1 MESPTEYPNYYI
13 QNINNKKAPNVMAT
27 YPKDSNNIY
36 AIMIG
41 VIALVA
47 YFVIKKAIKDALRER
62 DEEKKS

>member
-1 MESPTEYPNYYI
+1 MSMGLF
-13 QNINNKKAPNVMAT
+13 ALSSALFL
-27 YPKDSNNIY
+27 Y

-41 VIALVA
+41 VVALVA

>member
-1 MESPTEYPNYYI
+1 MGGFYLGGLSS
-13 QNINNKKAPNVMAT
+13 AWF
-27 YPKDSNNIY
+27 IY

-62 DEEKKS
+62 DEEKKL

>member
-1 MESPTEYPNYYI
+1 ME
-13 QNINNKKAPNVMAT
+13 NIKGRGESCMRMGLFALSSALF
-27 YPKDSNNIY
+27 IY

-62 DEEKKS
+62 DQEKKL